1 MKYRL
6 EIPTRLPEN
15 WVVID
20 FLIGKEKEMMKG
32 ILNLFRTKKAEE
44 VIIEVEMPTPNFSR
58 QMTIIESSEEEDN
71 DDNN

>member
-1 MKYRL
+1 
-6 EIPTRLPEN
+6 
-15 WVVID
+15 
-20 FLIGKEKEMMKG
+20 MMKG